1 MRKYY
6 VYIMCNKKFTTLY
19 IGVTNNLEQRVLQH
33 KTGKVSS
40 FTNKYN
46 MKSLLY
52 YEEFTDVS
60 NAIKRE
66 KQLKHWHRDW
76 KWNLIRSQNP
86 DLVGLAKDW
95 YDEETLK

>member
-1 MRKYY
+1 
-6 VYIMCNKKFTTLY
+6 MCNKRFTTLY

-33 KTGKVSS
+33 KTGNVSS

-46 MKSLLY
+46 IQCLLY
-52 YEEFTDVS
+52 YEELTDVS

-66 KQLKHWHRDW
+66 KQLKNWHRDW
-76 KWNLIRSQNP
+76 KWNFIKSQNP
-86 DLVGLAKDW
+86 DLVDLAKDW

>member
-1 MRKYY
+1 
-6 VYIMCNKKFTTLY
+6 MCNKKFTTLY

-46 MKSLLY
+46 IKYLHY

-60 NAIKRE
+60 NGIKRE
-66 KQLKHWHRDW
+66 KQLKNWHRDW
-76 KWNLIRSQNP
+76 KWNLIKSQNP
-86 DLVGLAKDW
+86 GLVDLAKEW
-95 YDEETLK
+95 YDKETLK